1 VKFILVLSFCFAF
14 GLNIFG
20 QSILKSDEVGI
31 DEIYFAKDNG
41 EGKAGE
47 VAEKFSTTDIPIHC
61 VIQLNSTKAT
71 TVKMN
76 FVAVSVKG
84 VKAETKIITTSYT
97 TNGKQN
103 RVRFTGTPEK
113 TWFVGT
119 YRVDI
124 FLDGK
129 LNQSKELEVVGDDS
143 KPTESNSFQ
152 PTTKP
157 KVTKKPKKN

>member
-1 VKFILVLSFCFAF
+1 MKFTLVLFFCFAF
-14 GLNIFG
+14 GLSVFG
-20 QSILKSDEVGI
+20 QSILKSDDVGI
-31 DEIYFAKDNG
+31 DEIYFAKDDG

-47 VAEKFSTTDIPIHC
+47 ISEKFTTTDIPIHC
-61 VIQLNSTKAT
+61 IIQLNSTKAT

-76 FVAVSVKG
+76 FVAVEVKG

-113 TWFVGT
+113 TWFVGK

-129 LNQSKELEVVGDDS
+129 LTQSKELEIEGDNS
-143 KPTESNSFQ
+143 KPAEVNSFQ

-157 KVTKKPKKN
+157 KVSKKPKKN